1 MWERVVGQDQAVGL
15 LQRAAMR
22 PVHAYLLAGPGGSGV
37 AEAARCF
44 AAALVCASPGGPGVS
59 PEMAG
64 GPGVSPEMAGGCGEC
79 GSCRRVLRGTHPDV
93 VEVEPAGTFIV
104 VDQIEDVV
112 REAFTAPFEAARK
125 VIILSEAD
133 RMNETAANKLLKTLE
148 EPGDRTHLVL
158 LTDSPD
164 DLLPTVRSRVQRVD
178 FAALSEATVRGSLT
192 AGGVEPGLA
201 AAVARLSSGRLDRAR
216 ALAGEWGPV
225 RAAALEVAAAL
236 DGTGAAVARGAQ
248 HLDEAAAAALAA
260 LETAQKAEQK
270 ALEAELAETAYPD
283 RLARRLRKDLEQRQQ
298 RALRRARTDVMAEVV
313 TALETYYRD
322 ALVQPKLPAEAALEA
337 IDACRDAL
345 AVIVARTA
353 VNDALLLERLLLRL
367 PSAATLSATPE

>member
-15 LQRAAMR
+15 LQRAAAR
-22 PVHAYLLAGPGGSGV
+22 PVHAYLLAGPGGSGI

-44 AAALVCASPGGPGVS
+44 AAALVCESPGGPGVS
-59 PEMAG
+59 PEI
-64 GPGVSPEMAGGCGEC
+64 PGCGEC

-93 VEVEPAGTFIV
+93 IEVEPAGTFIV

-112 REAFTAPFEAARK
+112 REAFTSPFEAARK

-178 FAALSEATVRGSLT
+178 FAALSEATVRDTLT
-192 AGGVEPGLA
+192 AEGVEPGLA
-201 AAVARLSSGRLDRAR
+201 GAVARLSSGRLDRAR

-248 HLDEAAAAALAA
+248 RLDEAAAAALAA

-270 ALEAELAETAYPD
+270 ALEVELAETAYPD

-313 TALETYYRD
+313 TALETNYRD
-322 ALVQPKLPAEAALEA
+322 ALVQPRLPAEAALEA

-353 VNDALLLERLLLRL
+353 VNDSLLLERLLLRL

>member
-1 MWERVVGQDQAVGL
+1 
-15 LQRAAMR
+15 
-22 PVHAYLLAGPGGSGV
+22 
-37 AEAARCF
+37 
-44 AAALVCASPGGPGVS
+44 
-59 PEMAG
+59 
-64 GPGVSPEMAGGCGEC
+64 
-79 GSCRRVLRGTHPDV
+79 
-93 VEVEPAGTFIV
+93 
-104 VDQIEDVV
+104 
-112 REAFTAPFEAARK
+112 
-125 VIILSEAD
+125 
-133 RMNETAANKLLKTLE
+133 
-148 EPGDRTHLVL
+148 
-158 LTDSPD
+158 
-164 DLLPTVRSRVQRVD
+164 
-178 FAALSEATVRGSLT
+178 
-192 AGGVEPGLA
+192 VEPGLA